1 MTTHVYRSMAV
12 EQARAQGWTAF
23 RTLLDKNGMWKA
35 NYERGEN
42 PADEYAKANPE
53 WCSHGEVSWTG
64 GGSDE
69 EGPYRVGVIVAKVTF
84 DQLKEYAQVSVDRSV
99 AKVWIYPND
108 RLGHVPP
115 HKPFLCEPMDGE
127 RWPIFT
133 AEGAKPVKY
142 DPREVTPDEEAKA
155 KRTRY
160 TTAAPAREPST
171 AGSPTKK
178 VWEIADS
185 MPNAPRSEVIAKCM
199 EAGINKNTAGT
210 QYSHWKRARNAG

>member
-1 MTTHVYRSMAV
+1 MQTYVYRSMAV
-12 EQARAQGWTAF
+12 EQARAQGWVAF
-23 RTLLDKNGMWKA
+23 RTLLDKTSMWKA

-53 WCSHGEVSWTG
+53 WCSHGEVSWAG
-64 GGSDE
+64 GSSDE
-69 EGPYRVGVIVAKVTF
+69 EGPYRVGVIVAKVPF
-84 DQLKEYAQVSVDRSV
+84 DELSKYAKVAVDRAV

-108 RLGHVPP
+108 RLGHNPP
-115 HKPFLCEPMDGE
+115 HKPFLCEPMDSE

-133 AEGAKPVKY
+133 AEGAKPVKH
-142 DPREVTPDEEAKA
+142 DPREVHPGDEQP
-155 KRTRY
+155 KRTA
-160 TTAAPAREPST
+160 AAPAREPST

-185 MPNAPRSEVIAKCM
+185 MPDASRADVVAKCL

-210 QYSHWKRARNAG
+210 QYSHWKRARSGQG